1 MFSWSEETAQNN
13 LFVQQFKTKHFRDSS
28 RLRPMIMVEN
38 NAEGQ
43 HTSYLQACRAHIE
56 GFWLPI
62 GIKGSGSNRW
72 FCYEERFSTA
82 INSSDSQNCLQSS
95 SAWVADQLP
104 NRTNRSMKHFVPCT
118 AALAVCCWDTFCCQ
132 FRKLGKDWIPMES
145 LILPFAMQMTPT
157 STVTIYCCRLNPSDS
172 AVFTSWRGLMACC
185 SVFVFHRIRV
195 IKQPDWEHFRL
206 LTFLIS
212 QALPP
217 AALHKGMPKH
227 C

>member
-1 MFSWSEETAQNN
+1 MGDFTMRRDFPLPSTPVTLEIACEARQPGSPISSQTRQTEVWNILCQAQQLLQYAVGIPSAAN
-13 LFVQQFKTKHFRDSS
+13 LENWARIGFHWNHCAMGVFR
-28 RLRPMIMVEN
+28 
-38 NAEGQ
+38 
-43 HTSYLQACRAHIE
+43 
-56 GFWLPI
+56 
-62 GIKGSGSNRW
+62 
-72 FCYEERFSTA
+72 
-82 INSSDSQNCLQSS
+82 
-95 SAWVADQLP
+95 
-104 NRTNRSMKHFVPCT
+104 
-118 AALAVCCWDTFCCQ
+118 
-132 FRKLGKDWIPMES
+132 
-145 LILPFAMQMTPT
+145 LILPFATHMTPT
-157 STVTIYCCRLNPSDS
+157 SAVTIYCCRLNCLNPSDS